1 MKLISILAIIA
12 CLGAVIGAIEKVKIY
27 IESEDDRFD
36 HAQLQSRHEGAGID
50 YEFFLDSKGT
60 ALAGNYDDQKKRL
73 WFYGEEF
80 DKNFTLLGNVVS
92 LSILKADPVT
102 FEDGYLK
109 LNDTEDGFFA
119 CKNITDP
126 YHYSKKQHALV
137 FYPNQKPNGD
147 DCAAL
152 KFKKE

>member
-1 MKLISILAIIA
+1 MKISSIFSITA
-12 CLGAVIGAIEKVKIY
+12 CIGAVFGAIEKVKFY
-27 IESEDDRFD
+27 VESKDARFD

-60 ALAGNYDDQKKRL
+60 ALSGNYDDQKKRL

-80 DKNFTLLGNVVS
+80 DKNFTLLGNIVS
-92 LSILKADPVT
+92 LSILKANPVT

-126 YHYSKKQHALV
+126 YHYSEKQHALV
-137 FYPNQKPNGD
+137 FYPRKQPYGD
-147 DCAAL
+147 DCVAL
-152 KFKKE
+152 KLKKE